1 MSLNESNRD
10 WYETLNKSS
19 LTPPSYVF
27 GIVWPILYVMIIASG
42 VVFVSQPNNEYLALG
57 TALYILQWILNL
69 AWSPL
74 FFRYRQIS
82 VSLLV
87 ILILVIVVSGT
98 VYVFGTQN
106 IIASVLLVPYL
117 VWISFASY
125 LNGYIWYYN

>member
-1 MSLNESNRD
+1 MSLTESNRD

-27 GIVWPILYVMIIASG
+27 GIVWPVLYVMILASG
-42 VVFVSQPNNEYLALG
+42 VVFVSQPKNESLALG
-57 TALYILQWILNL
+57 ITLYMLQWILNL

-74 FFRYRQIS
+74 FFRYRQITL
-82 VSLLV
+82 SLLV
-87 ILILVIVVSGT
+87 ILSLVVVVSGT
-98 VYVFGTQN
+98 IYMFGTQH
-106 IIASVLLVPYL
+106 SVAAALLVPYL

>member
-27 GIVWPILYVMIIASG
+27 GIVWPVLYVMIIASG
-42 VVFVSQPNNEYLALG
+42 VVFFSQPNNEYLALG

-82 VSLLV
+82 LSLLV
-87 ILILVIVVSGT
+87 ILNLVVVVSST

-106 IIASVLLVPYL
+106 IIASALLVPYL

-125 LNGYIWYYN
+125 LNGYIWYHN